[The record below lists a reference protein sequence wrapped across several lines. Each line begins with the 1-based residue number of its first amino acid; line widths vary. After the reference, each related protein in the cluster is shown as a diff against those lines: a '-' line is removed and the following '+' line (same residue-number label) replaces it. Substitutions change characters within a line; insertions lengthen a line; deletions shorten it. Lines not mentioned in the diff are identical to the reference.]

1 MGSLIELAKRDAKRF
16 VTNGGFEEPLTI
28 ATPNGVLTIALTGWA
43 TKHHIS
49 FDADGNQINAKNVHV
64 TLNEE
69 LLTTLGY
76 PVRNARGEVN
86 LMGHLVSFA
95 DSSKVIKNY
104 IVRENY
110 PDEVLGLIVLILG
123 DYKIQ

>member
-16 VTNGGFEEPLTI
+16 VTSGGFEEPLTI
-28 ATPNGVLTIALTGWA
+28 STPNGLLKIALTGWA
-43 TKHHIS
+43 TKHHIT
-49 FDADGNQINAKNVHV
+49 FDNEGNQVNAKNVHV

-69 LLTTLGY
+69 LLTSLGY

-95 DSSKVIKNY
+95 DSSKLIKNY

-123 DYKIQ
+123 DYKI

>member
-16 VTNGGFEEPLTI
+16 VTSGGFEEPLTI
-28 ATPNGVLTIALTGWA
+28 TTPDNMMSLTITGWA

-49 FDADGNQINAKNVHV
+49 FDTDGNQVNTKNVHV
-64 TLNEE
+64 TLNED
-69 LLTTLGY
+69 LLVSLGY
-76 PVRNARGEVN
+76 PVRNSRGEVS
-86 LMGHLVSFA
+86 LLKHLISFA

-104 IVRENY
+104 VVRENY

-123 DYKIQ
+123 DYNV